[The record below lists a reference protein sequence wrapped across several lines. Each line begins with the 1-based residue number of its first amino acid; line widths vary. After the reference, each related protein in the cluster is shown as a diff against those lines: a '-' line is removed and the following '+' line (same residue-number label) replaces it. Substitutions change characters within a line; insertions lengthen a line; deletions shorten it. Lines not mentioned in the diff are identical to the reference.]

1 MIKYLLDT
9 TVTYKVS
16 TIEDVKKVH
25 AEMQSNPNYSLV
37 AFSYKTKE
45 VKEKGEVVDE
55 YQVITAKLIIN
66 NEKEPDNSDIDIY
79 IGGVEED
86 NYEQMGDC

>member
-55 YQVITAKLIIN
+55 YQVITAKLVIN
-66 NEKEPDNSDIDIY
+66 SEKEPENANVDIY
-79 IGGVEED
+79 IGDLSTNE
-86 NYEQMGDC
+86 GDCSDE

>member
-25 AEMQSNPNYSLV
+25 AEMRSNPNYSLV

-55 YQVITAKLIIN
+55 YQVITAKLVIN
-66 NEKEPDNSDIDIY
+66 SEKEPENANIDIY
-79 IGGVEED
+79 IGDMPEEG
-86 NYEQMGDC
+86 EG

>member
-25 AEMQSNPNYSLV
+25 AEMQNNPNYSLV

-55 YQVITAKLIIN
+55 YQVITAKLVIN
-66 NEKEPDNSDIDIY
+66 SEKEPENANIDIY
-79 IGGVEED
+79 IGDMSEEG
-86 NYEQMGDC
+86 EG

>member
-55 YQVITAKLIIN
+55 YQVITAKLVIN
-66 NEKEPDNSDIDIY
+66 SEKEPENANIDIY
-79 IGGVEED
+79 IGDMSEER
-86 NYEQMGDC
+86 EG

>member
-55 YQVITAKLIIN
+55 YQVITAKLVIN
-66 NEKEPDNSDIDIY
+66 SEKEPENANIDIY
-79 IGGVEED
+79 IGDISEEG
-86 NYEQMGDC
+86 ER